1 MAHTVRN
8 TATRAAFGTIAVAA
22 GLGMLAAAL
31 MWPRLAGAAT
41 TNVEIVNF
49 AFAPAATTV
58 QVGDTVTWKNSDT
71 APHTATGDAAEW
83 DSGTLTTGQ
92 TFSFTANQ
100 AGTFAYHCTIHPSM
114 VATLVVAPPATAPAG
129 SAPPAAGGAAP
140 QPAGGTPPRQL
151 PATGDGSTQTTDV
164 GSVAIALGIGGAAL
178 AAGGAGLV
186 LRSRRSS

>member
-8 TATRAAFGTIAVAA
+8 TATRAALGTMTLAA

-58 QVGDTVTWKNSDT
+58 QVGDTVTWKNSDA

-83 DSGTLTTGQ
+83 DSGTLATGQ

-100 AGTFAYHCTIHPSM
+100 AGTFAYHCAIHPSM

-129 SAPPAAGGAAP
+129 GPPPNTGAPAT
-140 QPAGGTPPRQL
+140 QPTGGTPPRQL
-151 PATGDGSTQTTDV
+151 PNTGDGSAATTDA
-164 GSVAIALGIGGAAL
+164 GSIVIALGIAGAAL

-186 LRSRRSS
+186 LRSRRSG